1 MKRTATVVLIC
12 ISVLLIYSAS
22 AETTS
27 FNDKF
32 SIRNDICFGM
42 TKEEILISEKEYGTN
57 IINTFENES
66 DPYYNPTGYSY
77 SLGYSISNAILG
89 YQSSN
94 IIFYFDN
101 EDKLMSLSYGL
112 GVGNDS
118 GVTASE
124 AYDET
129 KILLIDKYGDPYSTN
144 KIISEDLVTTALSE
158 DIYATE
164 LFRAFGENSYVR
176 NVCQWLVKYCD
187 CYVLIDLYI
196 EKPFSDYDESCK
208 LAYRMIPMNIG
219 EKLENEKNT
228 NAQKKLTDF

>member
-1 MKRTATVVLIC
+1 MNENNKNKKVNEKPEVQVVYEKVI
-12 ISVLLIYSAS
+12 
-22 AETTS
+22 TG
-27 FNDKF
+27 N
-32 SIRNDICFGM
+32 GM

-77 SLGYSISNAILG
+77 SLGYNISNAILG

-219 EKLENEKNT
+219 EKLENEKMRRRRNLQYICSEQCIFG
-228 NAQKKLTDF
+228 AY